1 MIRIAPRAS
10 RPGCGGPDGAALG
23 PAAGAADCAGQ
34 VRCDSFVTAA
44 VPPNSLP
51 RSITTEQSNHPGCPM
66 RFFQALLPREEKF
79 FSLFDAHARIIVQ
92 GAQALRDLLQ
102 GGEALQDACARVVA
116 HENAADAIARDVLI
130 NLRRSFI
137 TPFDRG
143 DIKDLIS
150 LLDDAIDQMQ
160 KTAKAITMFEVTSFE
175 PHMRQMADVILRCA
189 ELTVDAVGMLGAMR
203 DKSARI
209 NAIIEEITKLEEQ
222 ADDLNDAGI
231 KALFLKHRGG
241 DAMPFI
247 VGNEIYDH
255 LEKVVDRFEDV
266 ANRIGGIVIEQV

>member
-1 MIRIAPRAS
+1 
-10 RPGCGGPDGAALG
+10 
-23 PAAGAADCAGQ
+23 
-34 VRCDSFVTAA
+34 
-44 VPPNSLP
+44 
-51 RSITTEQSNHPGCPM
+51 M

-79 FSLFDAHARIIVQ
+79 FHLFDAHAGTIIL
-92 GAQALRDLLQ
+92 GAQALRDLLK
-102 GGEALQDACARVVA
+102 GEEGVQEACARIVA
-116 HENAADAIARDVLI
+116 HENTADDIARAVLLG
-130 NLRRSFI
+130 LRRSFI

-160 KTAKAITMFEVTSFE
+160 KTAKAITMFEVTAFE
-175 PHMRQMADVILRCA
+175 PHMQQMADVILRCA
-189 ELTVDAVGMLGAMR
+189 ELTVEAVGMLGAMR
-203 DKSARI
+203 DKSVRI
-209 NAIIEEITKLEEQ
+209 NAIAEEITKLEDQ

-241 DAMPFI
+241 DAMAFI

-266 ANRIGGIVIEQV
+266 ANRISGIVIEQV

>member
-1 MIRIAPRAS
+1 
-10 RPGCGGPDGAALG
+10 
-23 PAAGAADCAGQ
+23 
-34 VRCDSFVTAA
+34 
-44 VPPNSLP
+44 
-51 RSITTEQSNHPGCPM
+51 M

-79 FSLFDAHARIIVQ
+79 FPLFNAHARTIVQ

-102 GGEALQDACARVVA
+102 GGEGIQEACARVVT
-116 HENAADAIARDVLI
+116 HENAADDIARAVLI
-130 NLRRSFI
+130 SIRRSFI

-160 KTAKAITMFEVTSFE
+160 KTAKAITMFEVTIFE
-175 PHMRQMADVILRCA
+175 PHMQQMADVILRCA
-189 ELTVDAVGMLGAMR
+189 ELTVDAVGLLGEMR

-209 NAIIEEITKLEEQ
+209 NAIAEEITKLEEQ
-222 ADDLNDAGI
+222 ADELNDAGI

-241 DAMPFI
+241 DAMLFI
-247 VGNEIYDH
+247 VGSEIYDH

-266 ANRIGGIVIEQV
+266 ANRISGIVIEQV